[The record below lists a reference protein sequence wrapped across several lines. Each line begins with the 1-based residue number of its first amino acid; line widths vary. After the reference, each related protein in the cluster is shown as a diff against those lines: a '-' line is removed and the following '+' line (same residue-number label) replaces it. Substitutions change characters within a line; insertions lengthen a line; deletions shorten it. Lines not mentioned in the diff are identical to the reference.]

1 MTLHNIRV
9 IIHLS
14 INPTDH
20 GIFVKEILIM
30 KKIIAI
36 ALAAM
41 MALSLF
47 AGCSSNQAADNTD
60 YSTMTMDELKP
71 LLKTINSGK
80 LTMVTSPDFA
90 PYEFY
95 SLDEAG
101 NPTLAGFDIA
111 LGHYI
116 ADFLGLEL
124 EIIPMDFDGTI
135 SELAAGK
142 ADIGMAGYSPDPDRE
157 NAMDF
162 SDVYYTGGQSFVCH
176 VDNAANFTALTDA
189 NKADYQIGA
198 QIGSI
203 QADLAK
209 ENTPDADIVE
219 LSKVTDI
226 IAEVIGGKLDGA
238 FIETVVA
245 ETYAKNFPDLCVVL
259 PVPYEA
265 EGSVVGVKDGNAAL
279 LAAVNLAIEAALA
292 DGSMS
297 QFVADA
303 NAAASGNTFEG
314 LLTED
319 GEVPTE
325 G

>member
-1 MTLHNIRV
+1 
-9 IIHLS
+9 
-14 INPTDH
+14 
-20 GIFVKEILIM
+20 M
-30 KKIIAI
+30 KKILALV
-36 ALAAM
+36 LAAVL
-41 MALSLF
+41 AIGILT
-47 AGCSSNQAADNTD
+47 GCAATSNNSDKD
-60 YSTMTMDELKP
+60 YSAMTIEELKP
-71 LLKTINSGK
+71 LITTITEGK

-95 SLDEAG
+95 SLDE
-101 NPTLAGFDIA
+101 NDKPTLAGFDIA
-111 LGHYI
+111 LGQYI
-116 ADFLGLEL
+116 ADFIGLEL

-135 SELAAGK
+135 SELAAKK

-162 SDVYYTGGQSFVCH
+162 SIIYYTGGQSFVTSKQYA
-176 VDNAANFTALTDA
+176 DLFAALSDA

-226 IAEVIGGKLDGA
+226 IQEVLSGKLHGA

-245 ETYAKNFPDLCVVL
+245 ETYAKNYPDLVVAL
-259 PVPYEA
+259 EVPYDQ
-265 EGSVVGVKDGNAAL
+265 EGSVIGVNKGNAAL
-279 LAAVNLAIEAALA
+279 LAAINLAIEAALE

-303 NAAASGNTFEG
+303 NEAASGNTFEG
-314 LLTED
+314 LLDAD
-319 GEVPTE
+319 GTIPE
-325 G
+325 

>member
-1 MTLHNIRV
+1 
-9 IIHLS
+9 
-14 INPTDH
+14 
-20 GIFVKEILIM
+20 M
-30 KKIIAI
+30 KKIIALLLAI
-36 ALAAM
+36 AMLGCLAT
-41 MALSLF
+41 
-47 AGCSSNQAADNTD
+47 GCGASKDADNTD
-60 YSTMTMDELKP
+60 YSTMTIEELKP
-71 LLKTINSGK
+71 VLKTVTDGK

-95 SLDEAG
+95 SLDAEG

-111 LGHYI
+111 LGYYI

-157 NAMDF
+157 NAMSF
-162 SDVYYTGGQSFVCH
+162 SMVYYAGGQSFVCH
-176 VDNAANFTALTDA
+176 TDNAALFTALTDA
-189 NKADYQIGA
+189 NKAEYQIGA

-203 QADLAK
+203 QAGLAK
-209 ENTPDADIVE
+209 EHTPDADIVE

-226 IAEVIGGKLDGA
+226 IAEVIAGKLDGA

-245 ETYAKNFPDLCVVL
+245 ETYAKNYPELCVVL

-265 EGSVVGVKDGNAAL
+265 EGSVIGVNKTNPAL
-279 LAAVNLAIEAALA
+279 LAAVNLAIQAALE

-314 LLTED
+314 LLNEE

-325 G
+325 GTEVPTE